1 MHDLLLRGARLIDGS
16 GAPARL
22 ADVAVDGGLISAIFD
37 DTQADQRASARQV
50 VACEGLVLAPGFIDA
65 HTHDDALMLN
75 RAPLQQPHP
84 KLSQGVTTVV
94 TGNCGISLAPL
105 DAALHRELPAPL
117 NILERQAFRF
127 GSVAAYLDA
136 LTAQPPVCNVV
147 TLLGHT
153 SLRVKHL
160 PDLEKPAT
168 AEQAAVMAAEVGA
181 ALQQGAWGLSTGV
194 FYPPARASTI
204 EELIAVARPLGGT
217 GALLTMHIRDDSA
230 HIDAALQEA
239 FDVGRGAGA
248 PLVISHHK
256 LSGRAFHGR
265 SPHTLALIEAAS
277 LQQDVCL
284 DCYPYDASST
294 MLIPERVHLSREVL
308 ITWSSAE
315 PAAAGRSLFQ
325 MAQERGLT
333 PQALAEQLVPAGV
346 VNFSMDEADVQRIM
360 RHPLT
365 MFGSDGLPHD
375 PHPHPRLWG
384 SFPRILGR
392 YSRNQGL
399 FPLETAVR
407 KMTAWPAARFGLD
420 RATPQRA
427 ARGQIQPGWAADLV
441 LFDPDQ
447 VLDNASYTSPLQPS
461 SGIAAVYL
469 GGELAADNGLTVNAH
484 AGRALRRVG

>member
-1 MHDLLLRGARLIDGS
+1 MHDLLFRGARLIDGS

-22 ADVAVDGGLISAIFD
+22 ADVAVDGGVISAIFNAA
-37 DTQADQRASARQV
+37 QADHRPTARQV

-65 HTHDDALMLN
+65 HTHDDALMLV
-75 RAPLQQPHP
+75 RAPLQQAHP

-105 DAALHRELPAPL
+105 DAALHRDLPAPL
-117 NILERQAFRF
+117 NILAHEAFRF
-127 GSVAAYLDA
+127 SSVAAYLDA
-136 LTAQPPVCNVV
+136 LTAEPPVCNVV

-160 PDLEKPAT
+160 PDLQQAAT
-168 AEQAAVMAAEVGA
+168 AEQAAAMAAEVGA

-194 FYPPARASTI
+194 FYPPARAATVD
-204 EELIAVARPLGGT
+204 ELIAVARPLGGT
-217 GALLTMHIRDDSA
+217 GALLTMHIRDDAA

-239 FDVGRGAGA
+239 FEVGRGANA

-256 LSGRAFHGR
+256 LSGQANHGR
-265 SPHTLALIEAAS
+265 SSQTLALIETAS
-277 LQQDVCL
+277 LRQDVCL

-294 MLIPERVHLSREVL
+294 MLIPDRVHLSREVL

-325 MAQERGLT
+325 MAKERGLT

-346 VNFSMDEADVQRIM
+346 VNFSMDEADVRRIM
-360 RHPLT
+360 QHPLT
-365 MFGSDGLPHD
+365 MIGSDGLPHD
-375 PHPHPRLWG
+375 AFPHPRLWG
-384 SFPRILGR
+384 SFPRVLGR
-392 YSRNQGL
+392 YARNQGL

-447 VLDNASYTSPLQPS
+447 VLDNASYASPLQPS
-461 SGIAAVYL
+461 SGITAVYL
-469 GGELAADNGLTVNAH
+469 GGELAAENGLTVNAH

>member
-22 ADVAVDGGLISAIFD
+22 ADVAVDAGLISAICD
-37 DTQADQRASARQV
+37 AAHADQRHAARHV
-50 VACEGLVLAPGFIDA
+50 VECGGLVLAPGFIDA
-65 HTHDDALMLN
+65 HTHDDALMLEK
-75 RAPLQQPHP
+75 APLQQAHP

-94 TGNCGISLAPL
+94 TGNCGISLVPL
-105 DAALHRELPAPL
+105 DAAVHRDLPPPL
-117 NILERQAFRF
+117 NILKREAFRF
-127 GSVAAYLDA
+127 SSVAAYLDA
-136 LTAQPPVCNVV
+136 LATQPPVCNVV

-160 PDLEKPAT
+160 PDLQQAAN
-168 AEQAAVMAAEVGA
+168 AEQAAAMAAEVGA

-194 FYPPARASTI
+194 FYPPARAATK
-204 EELIAVARPLGGT
+204 EELIAVGRPLGP
-217 GALLTMHIRDDSA
+217 ARAMLTMHIRDDTA

-239 FDVGRGAGA
+239 FEVGRGVDA

-256 LSGRAFHGR
+256 LSGQANHGR
-265 SPHTLALIEAAS
+265 SAETLALIEAAG
-277 LQQDVCL
+277 LQQDVCV

-294 MLIPERVHLSREVL
+294 MLIPDRVHLSREVL
-308 ITWSSAE
+308 ITWSSTE
-315 PAAAGRSLFQ
+315 PAAAGRSLLQ
-325 MAQERGLT
+325 MAKERGLT
-333 PQALAEQLVPAGV
+333 PRALAEQLVPAGV

-360 RHPLT
+360 QHPLT
-365 MFGSDGLPHD
+365 MIGSDGLPHD

-384 SFPRILGR
+384 SFPRVLGR
-392 YSRNQGL
+392 YARNQGL

-427 ARGQIQPGWAADLV
+427 ARGQVQPGWAADLV
-441 LFDPDQ
+441 LFDPEQ

-461 SGIAAVYL
+461 SGITAVYL
-469 GGELAADNGLTVNAH
+469 SGELAAENGLTVNAH

>member
-1 MHDLLLRGARLIDGS
+1 MHDLLFCGARLIDGS

-22 ADVAVDGGLISAIFD
+22 ADVAVDAGLISTICDAAH
-37 DTQADQRASARQV
+37 ADQRPVARHV
-50 VACEGLVLAPGFIDA
+50 VECGGLVLAPGFIDA
-65 HTHDDALMLN
+65 HTHDDALMLEN
-75 RAPLQQPHP
+75 APLRQAHP

-94 TGNCGISLAPL
+94 IGNCGISLAPL
-105 DAALHRELPAPL
+105 DADVHRDLPAPL
-117 NILERQAFRF
+117 NILEREAFRF
-127 GSVAAYLDA
+127 LSVAAYLDA
-136 LTAQPPVCNVV
+136 LTGVPPVCNVV

-160 PDLEKPAT
+160 PDLDQAAT
-168 AEQAAVMAAEVGA
+168 AEQAAAMAAEVAA

-194 FYPPARASTI
+194 FYPPARAATTQ
-204 EELIAVARPLGGT
+204 ELIAVARPLGPA
-217 GALLTMHIRDDSA
+217 GAVLTMHIRDDTA
-230 HIDAALQEA
+230 NIDAALQEA
-239 FDVGRGAGA
+239 FEVGRGADA
-248 PLVISHHK
+248 ALVISHHK
-256 LSGRAFHGR
+256 LSGQANHGR
-265 SPHTLALIEAAS
+265 SRQTLALIEAAS

-284 DCYPYDASST
+284 DCYPYDAAST
-294 MLIPERVHLSREVL
+294 MLLPERVHLSRDVL

-325 MAQERGLT
+325 MAKERGLT
-333 PQALAEQLVPAGV
+333 PQALAEQLMPAGV

-360 RHPLT
+360 QHALT
-365 MFGSDGLPHD
+365 MIGSDGLPHD

-384 SFPRILGR
+384 SFPRVLGR

-407 KMTAWPAARFGLD
+407 KMTAWTAARFGLD

-447 VLDNASYTSPLQPS
+447 VLDQASYASPLQPS
-461 SGIAAVYL
+461 IGITAVYL
-469 GGELAADNGLTVNAH
+469 SGELAAENGLTVNAH

>member
-16 GAPARL
+16 GSPARP
-22 ADVAVDGGLISAIFD
+22 ADVAVDAGLISAIFEA
-37 DTQADQRASARQV
+37 THADQRPAARQV

-65 HTHDDALMLN
+65 HTHDDALMLQ
-75 RAPLQQPHP
+75 RAPLKQAHP

-105 DAALHRELPAPL
+105 DAALHPDLPAPL
-117 NILERQAFRF
+117 NILEREAFRF
-127 GSVAAYLDA
+127 SSVAAYLDA
-136 LTAQPPVCNVV
+136 LSAQPPACNVV

-160 PDLEKPAT
+160 PDLEQAAT
-168 AEQAAVMAAEVGA
+168 AEQAAAMAADVAA

-194 FYPPARASTI
+194 FYPPARAATVD
-204 EELIAVARPLGGT
+204 ELIAVARPLGGT
-217 GALLTMHIRDDSA
+217 GALLTMHIRDDTA

-239 FDVGRGAGA
+239 FEVGRGANA

-256 LSGRAFHGR
+256 LSGQANHGR
-265 SPHTLALIEAAS
+265 STHTLALIQTAS
-277 LQQDVCL
+277 QQQDVCL

-294 MLIPERVHLSREVL
+294 MLIPDRVHLSREVL

-325 MAQERGLT
+325 MAKERGLT
-333 PQALAEQLVPAGV
+333 PQALAEQLMPAGV
-346 VNFSMDEADVQRIM
+346 VNFSMDEADVRRIM
-360 RHPLT
+360 QHPLT

-375 PHPHPRLWG
+375 SHPHPRLWG
-384 SFPRILGR
+384 SFPRVLGR
-392 YSRNQGL
+392 YARNQGL

-420 RATPQRA
+420 RVTPQRA

-441 LFDPDQ
+441 LFDPDR

-461 SGIAAVYL
+461 SGITAVYL
-469 GGELAADNGLTVNAH
+469 SGELAADNGLTVNAH